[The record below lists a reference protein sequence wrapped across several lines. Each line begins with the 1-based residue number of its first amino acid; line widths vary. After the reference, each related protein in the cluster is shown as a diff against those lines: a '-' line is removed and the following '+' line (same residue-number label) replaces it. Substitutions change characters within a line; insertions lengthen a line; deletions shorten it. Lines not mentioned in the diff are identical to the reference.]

1 MNFKAQPENTIID
14 IKNPMYMFKGRLDTN
29 KQRITELEDRSEEI
43 ISKEVQRSK
52 GQKIKY
58 EKG

>member
-1 MNFKAQPENTIID
+1 
-14 IKNPMYMFKGRLDTN
+14 MFKGRLDTN
-29 KQRITELEDRSEEI
+29 KQRITELEDRSEDI
-43 ISKEVQRSK
+43 ISKEIQRSK